1 MLELKTFVFGYCLLL
16 AQVTCAQLYDSV
28 LLLQEVIIEQSRLS
42 DYAAQRYVL
51 KTDSLSRALLRGGSL
66 SDLLRSTGLGG
77 VRGYGP
83 GGLATASFRGTGSSH
98 TSILW
103 NGINLISP
111 LAGQLDLSQ
120 LPVTFFDEASVQ
132 TGGSA
137 SLYGNGSIGG
147 TILLNNAARFH
158 EGLTAKTFTSVGS
171 FGRFFQD
178 AGVQWSGKKF
188 ITSTK
193 VFYSQAE
200 NNFPFTNI
208 NVSPIRIDTRQH
220 NAQRQHG
227 LLQQNYWQIN
237 PQQLVWLKFWY
248 QDNHYE
254 VPNTSLS
261 NQTGRA
267 TQHDKSY
274 RTLLAYSW
282 SGITIDITY
291 QGAFVHQS
299 LLYIDPAI
307 SLTSTNDFQMLV
319 QNAEANIDANRAGQ
333 LTTGVHYTF
342 ERGNVDAFGDN
353 EPVRNRIA
361 MFAAHKKQLWKDFSI
376 AASLREEMVNG
387 NTTPLAP
394 SATLAYEA
402 SKAITLFTSTAR
414 NYRLPTFNDLYWL
427 GAGAQGNVNL
437 QPELSWS
444 IDLGISLASVKKKKI
459 QYTLKAVAFSN
470 QVNDWILWTPQ
481 TGQVWS
487 PQNIKQVWSRGVE
500 TQGKIET
507 ILQAVSLSL
516 RGQYTFTKATNQAIY
531 ENGNQAEEGKQLMFT
546 PLHEGSIAFR
556 ASWKKYQLNVVQQLT
571 GKQYTDTDNTE
582 FFAMTARAITNLW
595 LSKAV
600 VGKTFSGTLN
610 IEVNNFFNTNYQS
623 RPGFPMPG
631 INYKIGFTTQFNKP
645 YKQ

>member
-16 AQVTCAQLYDSV
+16 AQVTCAQLDSARV
-28 LLLQEVIIEQSRLS
+28 LQEVIIEQSRLS
-42 DYAAQRYVL
+42 DYASQRYVL
-51 KTDSLSRALLRGGSL
+51 KTDSLSRALLRGGTL

-103 NGINLISP
+103 NGFNLISP
-111 LAGQLDLSQ
+111 LAGQSDLSQ

-147 TILLNNAARFH
+147 TILLNNTARFS
-158 EGLTAKTFTSVGS
+158 EGLTTKTFTSVGS

-178 AGVQWSGKKF
+178 VGVQWSGKKF
-188 ITSTK
+188 ISSTK
-193 VFYSQAE
+193 VFYTQAE

-208 NVSPIRIDTRQH
+208 NVNPSRTDSRQH

-237 PQQLVWLKFWY
+237 SQQLVWLKFWY

-261 NQTGRA
+261 IRAGEA
-267 TQHDKSY
+267 TQRDKSY
-274 RTLLAYSW
+274 RSSLGYSW
-282 SGITIDITY
+282 SGRNIDINY

-299 LLYIDPAI
+299 LLYVDPAI

-319 QNAEANIDANRAGQ
+319 QNAEANIDLNTAGQ

-342 ERGNVDAFGDN
+342 ERGRVDAFGDN
-353 EPVRNRIA
+353 EPVHNRIA
-361 MFAAHKKQLWKDFSI
+361 MFAAYKKEFWRDFSI

-387 NTTPLAP
+387 STTPLAP
-394 SATLAYEA
+394 SVTLAYKA
-402 SKAITLFTSTAR
+402 SKVITLFTSTAR

-444 IDLGISLASVKKKKI
+444 SDLGISLASVKKKKMH
-459 QYTLKAVAFSN
+459 YTLKAVAFSN
-470 QVNDWILWTPQ
+470 QVNDWILWAPQ
-481 TGQVWS
+481 AAQIWS
-487 PQNIKQVWSRGVE
+487 PQNIKQVWSRGLE
-500 TQGKIET
+500 TQGTIET
-507 ILQAVSLSL
+507 ILQTVSLSL

-531 ENGNQAEEGKQLMFT
+531 ENGNKAEEGKQLMFT
-546 PLHEGSIAFR
+546 PEHEGSLTLR
-556 ASWKKYQLNVVQQLT
+556 AGWKKYQLNVVQQLT
-571 GKQYTDTDNTE
+571 GKQYTDTDNSE
-582 FFAMTARAITNLW
+582 FFAMPAMAITNLW
-595 LSKAV
+595 LSKAIALHNLA
-600 VGKTFSGTLN
+600 GALN
-610 IEVNNFFNTNYQS
+610 IEVNNVFNTDYQS
-623 RPGFPMPG
+623 RPGYPMPG
-631 INYKIGFTTQFNKP
+631 INFKIGFTTQFNKP

>member
-1 MLELKTFVFGYCLLL
+1 MLKLKTFVFGYCLLL
-16 AQVTCAQLYDSV
+16 AQVGCAQMDSARV
-28 LLLQEVIIEQSRLS
+28 LHEVIIEQSRLS

-66 SDLLRSTGLGG
+66 ADLLRSTGLGG
-77 VRGYGP
+77 VRSYGP

-137 SLYGNGSIGG
+137 SLFGNGSIGG
-147 TILLNNAARFH
+147 TILLNNTARFR
-158 EGLTAKTFTSVGS
+158 EGLTAKAFTSVGS
-171 FGRFFQD
+171 FGSFFQD
-178 AGVQWSGKKF
+178 AGVQWSGKKI

-208 NVSPIRIDTRQH
+208 NVSPVRTDTRQH

-237 PQQLVWLKFWY
+237 TQQLVWLKFWY

-267 TQHDKSY
+267 TQLDKSY
-274 RTLLAYSW
+274 RTLLGYSW
-282 SGITIDITY
+282 SGNNIDITY

-299 LLYIDPAI
+299 LLYVDPAI
-307 SLTSTNDFQMLV
+307 SLTSTNDFQTLV
-319 QNAEANIDANRAGQ
+319 QNAEANIDLNTAGQ

-342 ERGNVDAFGDN
+342 ERGRVDAFGAN
-353 EPVRNRIA
+353 EPVRNRVA
-361 MFAAHKKQLWKDFSI
+361 LFAAYKKELLKNFNL
-376 AASLREEMVNG
+376 AASLREEVVNG
-387 NTTPLAP
+387 NATPIAP
-394 SATLAYEA
+394 SITLSYEA
-402 SKAITLFTSTAR
+402 NKSITLFTSTAR

-427 GAGAQGNVNL
+427 GAGAQGNANL
-437 QPELSWS
+437 KPELSWS
-444 IDLGISLASVKKKKI
+444 SELGVLLASASQNKTRYSV
-459 QYTLKAVAFSN
+459 KAVAFSN
-470 QVNDWILWTPQ
+470 QVNDWILWAPQ
-481 TGQVWS
+481 AGQIWS
-487 PQNIKQVWSRGVE
+487 PQNIKQVWSRGME
-500 TQGKIET
+500 TQGSIET
-507 ILQAVSLSL
+507 NLQTVSVSL

-546 PLHEGSIAFR
+546 PVHEGSLTLR
-556 ASWKKYQLNVVQQLT
+556 AGWKKYQLNVVQQLT
-571 GKQYTDTDNTE
+571 GKQYTDTDNNE

-595 LSKAV
+595 LGKAV
-600 VGKTFSGTLN
+600 VGKKFSGALTL
-610 IEVNNFFNTNYQS
+610 EVNNLFNTDYQS
-623 RPGFPMPG
+623 RPGYPMPG

>member
-1 MLELKTFVFGYCLLL
+1 MLELKTFVFGYCLLF
-16 AQVTCAQLYDSV
+16 AQLTCAQLYDSV

-42 DYAAQRYVL
+42 DYAVQRYVL

-111 LAGQLDLSQ
+111 LAGQSDLSQ

-147 TILLNNAARFH
+147 TILLNNTARFR

-171 FGRFFQD
+171 FSRFFQD
-178 AGVQWSGKKF
+178 VGVQWSEKKF
-188 ITSTK
+188 ISSTK
-193 VFYSQAE
+193 IFYSQAE
-200 NNFPFTNI
+200 NNFSFTNI
-208 NVSPIRIDTRQH
+208 NVNPARTDSRQH

-261 NQTGRA
+261 IRPGEA
-267 TQHDKSY
+267 TQRDKSY
-274 RTLLAYSW
+274 RGLLGYSW
-282 SGITIDITY
+282 SGRNIHITY

-299 LLYIDPAI
+299 LLYVDPAI

-319 QNAEANIDANRAGQ
+319 QNAEANLDLNRAGQ

-342 ERGNVDAFGDN
+342 ERGRVDAFGDN

-361 MFAAHKKQLWKDFSI
+361 MFAAYKKEFWKDFSI
-376 AASLREEMVNG
+376 AVSLREEIVNG

-394 SATLAYEA
+394 SATLAYKA
-402 SKAITLFTSTAR
+402 SKVITLFTSTAR

-427 GAGAQGNVNL
+427 GAGAQGNANL
-437 QPELSWS
+437 KPELSWS
-444 IDLGISLASVKKKKI
+444 SDLGISLASVKKKKI
-459 QYTLKAVAFSN
+459 HYTLKTVAFSN
-470 QVNDWILWTPQ
+470 QINDWILWAPQ
-481 TGQVWS
+481 AAQIWS
-487 PQNIKQVWSRGVE
+487 PQNIKQVWSRGIE
-500 TQGKIET
+500 TQGTIET

-546 PLHEGSIAFR
+546 PMHEGSLTLR
-556 ASWKKYQLNVVQQLT
+556 AGWKKFQLNLVQQLT
-571 GKQYTDTDNTE
+571 GKQYTDTDNNE
-582 FFAMTARAITNLW
+582 FFAMPARAFTNLW
-595 LSKAV
+595 LSKV
-600 VGKTFSGTLN
+600 IICKKFSGALN
-610 IEVNNFFNTNYQS
+610 IEVNNLFNTDYQS
-623 RPGFPMPG
+623 RPGYPMPG
-631 INYKIGFTTQFNKP
+631 INFKIGFTTQFNKP